1 MWKFQFFSVSQ
12 VLCEIKVNDFRGPK
26 NAILTHLE
34 ALDFDFHEFVHFQK
48 AEIYLNQKFR
58 APKIV
63 KIALFAILHSPKLI
77 SRKI

>member
-1 MWKFQFFSVSQ
+1 MSNFAT
-12 VLCEIKVNDFRGPK
+12 PK
-26 NAILTHLE
+26 CATLTHLE
-34 ALDFDFHEFVHFQK
+34 ALDFDFHEIVHFQK
-48 AEIYLNQKFR
+48 AEIYLNENFR

>member
-1 MWKFQFFSVSQ
+1 MWKFHDFSITQISR
-12 VLCEIKVNDFRGPK
+12 EIIFRDFRGPK

-34 ALDFDFHEFVHFQK
+34 ALDFDFHEFLHFQK